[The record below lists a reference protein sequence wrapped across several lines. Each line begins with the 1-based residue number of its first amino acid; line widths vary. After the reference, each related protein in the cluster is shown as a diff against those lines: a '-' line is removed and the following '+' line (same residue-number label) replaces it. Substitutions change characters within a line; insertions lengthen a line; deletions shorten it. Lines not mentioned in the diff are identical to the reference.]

1 MTDELCGYETPNGP
15 CQNPATEG
23 DSCWIESHGGHASG
37 HGQPKKLK
45 GDSDEQERRRQILFA
60 VAGDGLK
67 VHHQASLAGV
77 STETL
82 RRSLCCVENPSDP
95 RLDEDP
101 CDFCGNYARARARG
115 AREVLSDC
123 KTEFVAS
130 ASYGYTKTEKRE
142 VTGEGGGPLE
152 LNVNETVVETDYED

>member
-23 DSCWIESHGGHASG
+23 DSCWIESHGGHT
-37 HGQPKKLK
+37 HTRPKKLK
-45 GDSDEQERRRQILFA
+45 GDTDEQERRRQILFS

-67 VHHQASLAGV
+67 LEHQAALAGV
-77 STETL
+77 STDTV
-82 RRSLCCVENPSDP
+82 RRALCCVKTP
-95 RLDEDP
+95 RAPKLTEDP
-101 CDFCGNYARARARG
+101 CDFCGNYARAHARG

-123 KTEFVAS
+123 KPEFVAS

-142 VTGEGGGPLE
+142 VTGEGGGGIVIHTRAQDVD
-152 LNVNETVVETDYED
+152 N